1 MDGRQ
6 VQPDRWRPGRCAIA
20 RAAPEALTEGGPPR
34 VSGRAVLPVHPA
46 PRRSAPT
53 PPRRCPAR
61 ARTAPSTLSWRRPL
75 VSPSPHSTVTKDTSA
90 LTERR
95 AKPYRDVGGAG
106 CGAAVRFGVKGAAA
120 LPGPSPR
127 RRRCAAPR
135 RPGGGAEADR
145 RSPGSPRRVGG
156 VTGATSSAGTRCGGP
171 GLPIGTAPAVCA
183 SAWLVF
189 RWCWARQPVRR
200 LWRPDRVR
208 QQRVG
213 GPGRARWRSRCHPTT
228 PARRHMKYE
237 GFVKKCRHVR
247 PFGTMAPVTTVS
259 GGYDSAR
266 TWSLD
271 E

>member
-156 VTGATSSAGTRCGGP
+156 CHGRNVLGRHSMRWPRPADRDGARRLRVCVAGVPVVLGPAAGQATLAPGPGAAAAGWRARAGAVAFEVPPDDSGSSA
-171 GLPIGTAPAVCA
+171 
-183 SAWLVF
+183 
-189 RWCWARQPVRR
+189 
-200 LWRPDRVR
+200 
-208 QQRVG
+208 
-213 GPGRARWRSRCHPTT
+213 
-228 PARRHMKYE
+228 YE
-237 GFVKKCRHVR
+237 I
-247 PFGTMAPVTTVS
+247 
-259 GGYDSAR
+259 
-266 TWSLD
+266 
-271 E
+271 